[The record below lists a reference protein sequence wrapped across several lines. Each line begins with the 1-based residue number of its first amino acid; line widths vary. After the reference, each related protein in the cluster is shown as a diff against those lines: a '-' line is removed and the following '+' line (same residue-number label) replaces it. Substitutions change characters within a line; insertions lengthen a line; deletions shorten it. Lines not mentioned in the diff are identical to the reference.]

1 MQLKGSRILLT
12 GASGGIGRAVA
23 LELAGRGAKLCLSG
37 RRAAALQ
44 AVVDDLAGRGML
56 AAIAPADLDQPG
68 AAEALVDAA
77 VAQLG
82 GLDLVINCAGVSHF
96 GLFEQGA
103 PDIADRL
110 WRTNVLA
117 PMRLIHAALPH
128 LRHAPRGLIVN
139 VGSIFGSIAFPCFA
153 AYSTTK
159 FALRG
164 FSEALRRELDGST
177 VGVLYVAP
185 RYTRTALNDG
195 AIGEMAQ
202 AVAMKQDEPAVVAR
216 QLVEAIVR
224 DQRERYL
231 GWPEKLFVR
240 INAWFPRLV
249 DKSLRAQTEQMRPF
263 ALRQLA

>member
-1 MQLKGSRILLT
+1 MQLQASRVLLT

-23 LELAGRGAKLCLSG
+23 LELARRGAELCLSG
-37 RRAAALQ
+37 RRAAVLQ
-44 AVVDDLAGRGML
+44 AVAEEVRAAGGK
-56 AAIAPADLDQPG
+56 AVVEVADLDTPG
-68 AAEALVDAA
+68 AAEPLVDSA
-77 VAQLG
+77 VARLG
-82 GLDLVINCAGVSHF
+82 GLDLVINCAGASHF
-96 GLFEQGA
+96 GLFEQGS
-103 PDIADRL
+103 PEIADRL

-117 PMRLIHAALPH
+117 PIRLIHAALPH
-128 LRHAPRGLIVN
+128 LRHAPHGLVVN

-164 FSEALRRELDGST
+164 FSEALRRELDGSN
-177 VGVLYVAP
+177 VNVLYVAP

-195 AIGEMAQ
+195 AISEMAQ
-202 AVAMKQDEPAVVAR
+202 AVSMKQDDPATVAA
-216 QLVEAIVR
+216 QLVEAIVKDR
-224 DQRERYL
+224 RERYL

-249 DKSLRAQTEQMRPF
+249 DQSLRKQTRQMRPF